1 MNYAM
6 NALLHYAGVCYE
18 RGYLTR
24 TEYDAILGIVLR
36 RARENRTIN

>member
-1 MNYAM
+1 MTYAL

-24 TEYDAILGIVLR
+24 AEYDTIMGIVM
-36 RARENRTIN
+36 NRKRKIN